1 MTVGVIKLISMLIQR
16 VEKLRKILQ
25 EKSLDGFLVSNF
37 FNILYLTGFKTL
49 TENER
54 EAWML
59 VTKNHIYLFTDSRY
73 ININSK
79 SEARNPKQI
88 QNNNYKTK
96 LITPEK
102 GLIKHLQEIV
112 EEEKIQRLGFEG
124 DDLKVNELQKM
135 KTFLTNVELISL
147 EKLIIKIREIKDEE
161 EISNLRTA
169 CKIADQC
176 LEEIVKTIKPGT
188 SEKEIAFRIEFW
200 LKEKGY
206 GLSFY
211 PIIAIDKN
219 SAVPHY
225 DTRAGN
231 DEKVK
236 KNSIILIDYGAKFE
250 DYHSDTTRMIFVGK
264 PTSEMINT
272 YKILLNAQEKTIERL
287 KTDNN
292 PVSVDQFCRQQLT
305 SHYSLATNHSSYSH
319 STGHGVGLRIHEF
332 PKISFTSTD
341 VLLLNQVV
349 TIEPGVY
356 INNKW
361 GMRIEDTVLIKEKG
375 EIEVL
380 TKFSKKLLIISNY

>member
-49 TENER
+49 TDNER
-54 EAWML
+54 EAWTL
-59 VTKNHIYLFTDSRY
+59 VTAKSTYLFTDSRY
-73 ININSK
+73 LNDKIQMTNDK
-79 SEARNPKQI
+79 SI
-88 QNNNYKTK
+88 TNNKFLNLK

-102 GLIKHLQEIV
+102 GLIKHLIEIV
-112 EEEKIQRLGFEG
+112 NEEKIQIMGFEG

-206 GLSFY
+206 DLSFY

>member
-1 MTVGVIKLISMLIQR
+1 MLQTR
-16 VEKLRKILQ
+16 VDKLRKILQ
-25 EKSLDGFLVSNF
+25 EKNLDGFLVSNF
-37 FNILYLTGFKTL
+37 FNILYLTEFKTL
-49 TENER
+49 TDNER
-54 EAWML
+54 EAWTL
-59 VTKNHIYLFTDSRY
+59 VTAKSTYLFTDSRY
-73 ININSK
+73 LNDKIQMINDK
-79 SEARNPKQI
+79 SI
-88 QNNNYKTK
+88 TNNKFLILK

-102 GLIKHLQEIV
+102 GLIKHLVEIV

-135 KTFLTNVELISL
+135 KVFLTNVEYISL
-147 EKLIIKIREIKDEE
+147 EKLIVKIREIKDEE
-161 EISNLRTA
+161 EINSLRTA

-176 LEEIVKTIKPGT
+176 LDEIVKSICPGT

-231 DEKVK
+231 NEKVK

-272 YKILLNAQEKTIERL
+272 YKILLNAQEKTIEQLRI
-287 KTDNN
+287 DNN
-292 PVSVDQFCRQQLT
+292 PVSVDQFCRRELT
-305 SHYSLATNHSSYSH
+305 SNNQLPSYSH
-319 STGHGVGLRIHEF
+319 STGHGVGLQIHEF

-341 VLLLNQVV
+341 ILLPNQVV
-349 TIEPGVY
+349 TVEPGVY

-361 GMRIEDTVLIKEKG
+361 GMRIEDTVLIKNNKQV
-375 EIEVL
+375 EVL
-380 TKFSKKLLIISNY
+380 TKFSKKLLILNF